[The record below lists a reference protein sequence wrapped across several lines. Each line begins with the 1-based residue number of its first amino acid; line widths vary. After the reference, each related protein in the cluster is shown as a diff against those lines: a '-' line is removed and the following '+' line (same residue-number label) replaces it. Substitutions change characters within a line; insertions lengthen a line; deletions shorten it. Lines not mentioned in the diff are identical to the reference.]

1 MFVVIL
7 PASFIIF
14 LAIFISNQEFFPIMP
29 KPAETPAEHK
39 KKHGKDVQEL
49 WNELEKRNKE
59 HGQEDHDKEHAD
71 FEEEKDKEE
80 E

>member
-1 MFVVIL
+1 M
-7 PASFIIF
+7 S
-14 LAIFISNQEFFPIMP
+14 
-29 KPAETPAEHK
+29 KPSESPAEHK

-49 WNELEKRNKE
+49 WDELQKRDKK
-59 HGQEDHDKEHAD
+59 HAQEDHDKEHAD

>member
-1 MFVVIL
+1 
-7 PASFIIF
+7 
-14 LAIFISNQEFFPIMP
+14 MP

-49 WNELEKRNKE
+49 WNELEKRDKK
-59 HGQEDHDKEHAD
+59 HAQEDHDKEHAD